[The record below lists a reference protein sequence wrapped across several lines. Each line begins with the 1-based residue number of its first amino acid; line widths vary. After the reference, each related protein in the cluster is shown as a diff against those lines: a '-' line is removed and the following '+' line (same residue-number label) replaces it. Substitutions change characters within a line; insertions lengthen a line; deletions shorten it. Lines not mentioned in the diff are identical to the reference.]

1 MRTMKLGI
9 LIAALA
15 GGTFALVRMSA
26 NDPSVRGQ
34 DANVETRGTNTSG
47 APIVGTTGTTDS
59 TSGFVANAAEMNA
72 NETAL
77 AALAVKNA
85 TKDDIRRFAAE
96 LERDHT
102 AASAELKQL
111 AERRSWAFPQS
122 MDSLQA
128 QALQGLQH
136 ASGPEF
142 DRAFVDAMVTSHEK
156 ALAAYR
162 AAAASSS
169 DADLRAFA
177 AKQLPTLENH
187 LNHARRLK

>member
-1 MRTMKLGI
+1 MRHMKLGI
-9 LIAALA
+9 LIAALVV
-15 GGTFALVRMSA
+15 GTFAFMRMRA

-47 APIVGTTGTTDS
+47 APIVGTSGSTGS
-59 TSGFVANAAEMNA
+59 ASGFVAHAAEMNA

-85 TKDDIRRFAAE
+85 TKDDVRRFAAE
-96 LERDHT
+96 LERDHK
-102 AASAELKQL
+102 AASEELKQL
-111 AERRSWAFPQS
+111 AARRSWAFPQS
-122 MDSLQA
+122 MDALQA
-128 QALQGLQH
+128 QALQGLRL
-136 ASGPEF
+136 ATGPEF
-142 DRAFVDAMVTSHEK
+142 DQAFVGAMVTSHEK